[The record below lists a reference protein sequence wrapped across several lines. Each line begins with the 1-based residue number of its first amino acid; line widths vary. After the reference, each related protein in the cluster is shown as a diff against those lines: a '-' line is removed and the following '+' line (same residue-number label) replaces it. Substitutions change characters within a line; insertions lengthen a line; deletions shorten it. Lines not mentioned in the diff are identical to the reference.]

1 MEKVIPILLALLI
14 TLSSTC
20 FAAYEPDPARW
31 TWLGS
36 TDEVGCFVDRETV
49 QYSDNGDTVS
59 FWVCYVVP
67 HENSYNI
74 MNIKTSKP
82 DRTITV
88 LHISEYND
96 KTNKLIS
103 SYTYASWEQKP
114 ESVIPGTW
122 GETLYR
128 YFFPN

>member
-1 MEKVIPILLALLI
+1 MKKVVPILLILFILL
-14 TLSSTC
+14 TSTC
-20 FAAYEPDPARW
+20 FAAYQPDPARW

-36 TDEVGCFVDRETV
+36 TDEVGCFIDKETV

-59 FWVCYVVP
+59 FWVCYVIP
-67 HENSYNI
+67 NENIYQI
-74 MNIKTSKP
+74 MNMKSSKS

-103 SYTYASWEQKP
+103 SY
-114 ESVIPGTW
+114 
-122 GETLYR
+122 
-128 YFFPN
+128 